1 MESCIKCQ
9 REQKKVS
16 KYKINKEIQAFLKEP
31 GKYRIIYNPQT
42 GFYKFELI
50 E

>member
-9 REQKKVS
+9 RDQKKVS
-16 KYKINKEIQAFLKEP
+16 KYRINKEIQDFLKEP
-31 GKYRIIYNPQT
+31 EKYRVIYNPST

-50 E
+50 K